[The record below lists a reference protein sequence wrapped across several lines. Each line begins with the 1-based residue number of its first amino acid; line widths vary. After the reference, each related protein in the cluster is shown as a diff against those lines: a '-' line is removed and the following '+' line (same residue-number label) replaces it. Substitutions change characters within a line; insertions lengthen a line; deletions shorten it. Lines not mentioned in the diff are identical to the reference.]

1 MGACGSVLRQC
12 QKTKPRRPL
21 PPSRCQY
28 HHQLGTKQS
37 LKGLSGALEA
47 SGSLAALAFH
57 SPTPPF
63 RLLRSR
69 KTISVENSQ
78 HISHEVYLHSGYFSC
93 EVCAIVCYQYLHER
107 ISAYLC
113 YLPVILN
120 GNYIKIFI
128 ILTSQ
133 VVSNIL
139 AQFCGPRPKS
149 HSMSIF
155 CSAFI
160 PVSVTNK

>member
-69 KTISVENSQ
+69 KSISVEILSIF
-78 HISHEVYLHSGYFSC
+78 HMKSTLIHSGYFSC
-93 EVCAIVCYQYLHER
+93 EACAIVCYQYFHER

-113 YLPVILN
+113 YLPVILKWELHKN
-120 GNYIKIFI
+120 IYCSHFTSCVKHFGAMLWTSPQKSFYVH
-128 ILTSQ
+128 IL
-133 VVSNIL
+133 
-139 AQFCGPRPKS
+139 
-149 HSMSIF
+149 
-155 CSAFI
+155 
-160 PVSVTNK
+160 